1 MRCVRLWPAHT
12 HAYAPSRNS
21 PCLTTVV
28 QTHSRTEGAHWQSAP
43 PPPAAPHVPSQ
54 MAAGATQLLMLS
66 SLFLWPGLRP
76 VKGTRAETTIA
87 PRTLL
92 RSYAT
97 PSCRSFS
104 SRFACALCAFP
115 RRRSARAPP
124 PAASPAAAAG
134 AAGATECIASTRTRA
149 SDQKW
154 RVQAAAHGP
163 VAIETATVARRAPRT
178 VRRAG
183 LHRTSGRRAGQRGR
197 RTPMR
202 PCGRGRVRQ
211 RPAARGGDREGRG
224 HAALAHGSWRW
235 WLLFLRAS
243 TLLGRRP

>member
-134 AAGATECIASTRTRA
+134 AAKDIAKIRKEMEQLYAKMSKST
-149 SDQKW
+149 S
-154 RVQAAAHGP
+154 HSE
-163 VAIETATVARRAPRT
+163 IETM
-178 VRRAG
+178 
-183 LHRTSGRRAGQRGR
+183 QQ
-197 RTPMR
+197 MK
-202 PCGRGRVRQ
+202 
-211 RPAARGGDREGRG
+211 RGGFNSTFRWHQYKKFNFSKYNNIPSFGKMWFLEATPTKTPRP
-224 HAALAHGSWRW
+224 SW
-235 WLLFLRAS
+235 
-243 TLLGRRP
+243 